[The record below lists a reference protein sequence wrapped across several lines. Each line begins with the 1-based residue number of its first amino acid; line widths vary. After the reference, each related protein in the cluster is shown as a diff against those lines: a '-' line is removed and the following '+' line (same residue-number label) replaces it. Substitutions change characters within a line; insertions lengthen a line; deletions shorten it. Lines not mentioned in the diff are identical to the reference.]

1 MVSSLAAGFVGLGAA
16 AVGAA
21 GLGALAQVRATRRDE
36 QRYPPPGVLVDVGGH
51 RLHLDVRG
59 SGPGPTVVLE
69 AGMGSFSPN
78 WYWVQSELAPEMRVV
93 AYDRS
98 GLGWSERG
106 TAPRDAETLAA
117 ELHAALVA
125 AGVAGPYVL
134 AGHSFG
140 GLPVRAFAQ
149 LYPGETAGLVLV
161 DASNPDQWVR
171 WPVRNADRM
180 IVTSQRVTAAL
191 ARVGLLRLVDL
202 SRAISAGLPDRA
214 VAELRARS
222 ALPGTSAVEAE
233 QMAAWPTSRAQ
244 LVSDLGALPLV
255 VLGVTDQPRGAETLT
270 ALQAELVRLST
281 RSARRV
287 VEGATHESLVARREH
302 AMAVVAA
309 IRAVVADD
317 LESLPDPI
325 LPNRPG
331 QAGPVSSGGRAAA
344 G

>member
-1 MVSSLAAGFVGLGAA
+1 MVSSPASGFLRLGAA
-16 AVGAA
+16 ALGVA
-21 GLGALAQVRATRRDE
+21 GLGALVQVWATRRDE

-51 RLHLDVRG
+51 RLHLDIRG
-59 SGPGPTVVLE
+59 DGSGPTVVLE
-69 AGMGSFSPN
+69 SGMGSFSPN
-78 WYWVQSELAPEMRVV
+78 WYWVQSELAREMRVV
-93 AYDRS
+93 AYDRA

-106 TAPRDAETLAA
+106 TGPRDAETLAA
-117 ELHAALVA
+117 ELHTALRA
-125 AGVAGPYVL
+125 AGVSGPFVL

-180 IVTSQRVTAAL
+180 IVTSQRVTAVL
-191 ARVGLLRLVDL
+191 ARFGLLRLVDL
-202 SRAISAGLPDRA
+202 SRAISAGLPDRP

-255 VLGVTDQPRGAETLT
+255 VLGVTEQPRGAETLM
-270 ALQAELVRLST
+270 ALQAELPGLST
-281 RSARRV
+281 RSVRRV
-287 VEGATHESLVARREH
+287 VDGATHESLVARHEH
-302 AMAVVAA
+302 ALAVVTA

-325 LPNRPG
+325 LPARP
-331 QAGPVSSGGRAAA
+331 GGRAAA